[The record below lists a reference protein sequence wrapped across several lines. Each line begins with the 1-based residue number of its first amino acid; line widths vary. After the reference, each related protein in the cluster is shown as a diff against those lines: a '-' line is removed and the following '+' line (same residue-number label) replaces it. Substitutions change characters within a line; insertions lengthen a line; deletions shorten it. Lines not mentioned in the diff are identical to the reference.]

1 MTMILRDSIRLVR
14 NPSASLAV
22 AVILSLSAPAAYAQ
36 RAFPTPEEAAGAL
49 ATAVKSGVRMDI
61 LWVLG
66 PHANDI
72 ISSGDDVADAE
83 TRQRFTAAYDTK
95 HSIKPEGDKKGVIIM
110 GADDFP
116 FPIPLMRKK
125 AGWHLATVTGRLE

>member
-49 ATAVKSGVRMDI
+49 ATAVKSGFRKDI
-61 LWVLG
+61 LWGLG
-66 PHANDI
+66 SEGEDI

-83 TRQRFTAAYDTK
+83 ARQRFIEAYDPK
-95 HSIKPEGDKKGVIIM
+95 HLVKLEGGKKGGIIL
-110 GADDFP
+110 GNDGFP
-116 FPIPLMRKK
+116 
-125 AGWHLATVTGRLE
+125 